1 MEGYRGNT
9 GMLTTLD
16 GGRTVNAFLRNPF
29 PGGFNLPLGS
39 PDGPNSGASTNIGLG
54 VGESF
59 FNDSRNP
66 VIQQWNFNLQR
77 ELPGN
82 MVIEAGYLASKGN
95 HLIDGEGTMTYNQLP
110 ASFGDLGNALNDQV
124 PNPFFGII
132 TNPTSALSQPNV
144 SRAQLLRPFPQYTGV
159 SAFRKPQA
167 NSIYHAFTLRVEKR
181 FTNGL
186 GFLASFTGGKL
197 IDDASQTVTFLG
209 QAGNKQDFYNRRAE
223 RSISTQD
230 ISRRLV
236 ISGNYD
242 LPFGKGRKMLTGMKP
257 VGEIL
262 LGGWQV
268 NGILT
273 LSGGTPV
280 LITQNVNNTSL
291 GSSGQRPNN
300 NGTTGKL
307 DSQTTDQKIAQYF
320 NTSVFSFAP
329 AFRFGNV
336 SRTSPDIR
344 NPGLRT
350 LDFSLFK
357 NFKIRERTTLQFRAE
372 AFNLTNTL
380 QLGSPN
386 AQLGSGSIG
395 VIGGTAVGPRQV
407 QVALRI
413 SF

>member
-1 MEGYRGNT
+1 M
-9 GMLTTLD
+9 
-16 GGRTVNAFLRNPF
+16 
-29 PGGFNLPLGS
+29 
-39 PDGPNSGASTNIGLG
+39 
-54 VGESF
+54 
-59 FNDSRNP
+59 
-66 VIQQWNFNLQR
+66 
-77 ELPGN
+77 
-82 MVIEAGYLASKGN
+82 
-95 HLIDGEGTMTYNQLP
+95 
-110 ASFGDLGNALNDQV
+110 
-124 PNPFFGII
+124 
-132 TNPTSALSQPNV
+132 
-144 SRAQLLRPFPQYTGV
+144 
-159 SAFRKPQA
+159 
-167 NSIYHAFTLRVEKR
+167 
-181 FTNGL
+181 
-186 GFLASFTGGKL
+186 
-197 IDDASQTVTFLG
+197 
-209 QAGNKQDFYNRRAE
+209 
-223 RSISTQD
+223 
-230 ISRRLV
+230 
-236 ISGNYD
+236 SGNYD
-242 LPFGKGRKMLTGMKP
+242 LPFGKGRKLFTGMNTA
-257 VGEIL
+257 GEIL
-262 LGGWQV
+262 LGGWQI

-307 DSQTTDQKIAQYF
+307 DSQTTDRKIAQYF

-386 AQLGSGSIG
+386 AQLGSGSTG